1 MPRIPLTNRDSV
13 IYLSHLMT
21 CFKEDTEVKSLYIL
35 AVSENV
41 VTNTAKKKF
50 FKQWFLCALEKFN
63 AIPQNNR
70 MNKQKLYAVLFTYG
84 FPMGLLSKV
93 LLDGNLGPIR
103 NAILLYKGDVMSIL
117 EVDKPSFLSTIGD
130 AMSSLAISTSEGAS
144 PLAFYKM
151 LLNTCYIVG
160 GLGLARKLVEH
171 DDIRSFIANTER
183 EDRSRS
189 VNNNPMTGYGTYP
202 ASTRRLFTELE
213 SGTSGERGVR
223 RSGLTTSR
231 DVVGR
236 SGSVSRT
243 VNDVVT
249 LERGQNPSQP
259 IVIPTTVLATEQGD
273 SVGRSQSTTTES
285 RTKIRDIKFDKV
297 TFGIEIEGS
306 FMDGVDSVGNE
317 DQQWSKM
324 RKVLSEAD
332 YTCDIIKS
340 NGTKAG
346 TGKLGLKREGSDGN
360 PTYWKY
366 KYDGSVY
373 GGRPYEF
380 ASPILLGKNGI
391 EQVKLI
397 CSSMR
402 QAGFY
407 SNATAGV
414 HVHLGAK
421 DLTLD
426 HFKNI
431 CYNFTKFEPL
441 IDMIFPS
448 DRRWSNAYYSESFS
462 KITNWVER
470 IDRASTFEELRRNIM
485 VDTRVSRGGG
495 TTRYYAVNLFAYD
508 RFGTVEFRKCMGTND
523 DRLIIF
529 YTYFL
534 FYMYEA
540 SRKKRLTNF
549 TLKGLQDILPA
560 WAYSYFVDKVRQTSG
575 YDIKYGYDVGQ
586 GGTTH
591 LQPNTS
597 TKGGDPMTTPLTTGR
612 GQNKR
617 RTNNDFS

>member
-1 MPRIPLTNRDSV
+1 MPRVRLNKVDAV
-13 IYLSHLMT
+13 VYLSYLMK
-21 CFKEDTEVKSLYIL
+21 CFKEDTEIKSLYLL
-35 AVSENV
+35 AVRENSIQ
-41 VTNTAKKKF
+41 TTARRKF
-50 FKQWFLCALEKFN
+50 FKQWFLCALENYN
-63 AIPQNNR
+63 AFPSNNTI
-70 MNKQKLYAVLFTYG
+70 NKQRLYSILFTYG
-84 FPMGLLSKV
+84 FPLGFISKV

-103 NAILLYKGDVMSIL
+103 NSVLAYKGDVMSIL
-117 EVDKPSFLSTIGD
+117 EVEKPAFLSSLGD
-130 AMSSLAISTSEGAS
+130 AMIQMGLRPSMGGT
-144 PLAFYKM
+144 PLAFYET
-151 LLNTCYIVG
+151 LLQTCYQVG
-160 GLGLARKLVEH
+160 GLGLAEKLVNNE
-171 DDIRSFIANTER
+171 DIRSFISNTER
-183 EDRSRS
+183 ENRSS
-189 VNNNPMTGYGTYP
+189 YINNRPMTGSGSSTYN
-202 ASTRRLFTELE
+202 ASAIRLYDQLASSV
-213 SGTSGERGVR
+213 SGRRGVR
-223 RSGLTTSR
+223 RTGLTTSR
-231 DVVGR
+231 NVVGR
-236 SGSVSRT
+236 GGSVSRT
-243 VNDVVT
+243 NSDVVQ
-249 LERGQNPSQP
+249 LQRAENPASP
-259 IVIPTTVLATEQGD
+259 TPIPTTILATSPTD

-306 FMDGVDSVGNE
+306 FMDGVDSVGGE
-317 DQQWSKM
+317 SEQWTKM
-324 RKVLSEAD
+324 KKVLSDAD
-332 YTCDIIKS
+332 FTCDIIKS
-340 NGTKAG
+340 NGTKNG
-346 TGKLGLKREGSDGN
+346 TGKLGLKREGTDGN
-360 PTYWKY
+360 PTHWKY

-441 IDMIFPS
+441 IDMIVPS

-462 KITNWVER
+462 KHTNWIQR
-470 IDRASTFEELRRNIM
+470 IDNARTFEELRYGLMGN
-485 VDTRVSRGGG
+485 
-495 TTRYYAVNLFAYD
+495 TRYYAVNLHAYD
-508 RFGTVEFRKCMGTND
+508 RFGTIEFRKLIGTND
-523 DRLIIF
+523 DRLIIW

-560 WAYSYFVDKVRQTSG
+560 WAFSYFVDKVRQTSG

-586 GGTTH
+586 GGSTSTTE
-591 LQPNTS
+591 NNF
-597 TKGGDPMTTPLTTGR
+597 TKGGDPMGTPLRTGR
-612 GQNKR
+612 GQHKR
-617 RTNNDFS
+617 RSNNDFS